1 MYGILSIKR
10 GKLTMHYKKLLAAAL
25 TFGCVV
31 TSIPIHDAQAAT
43 IKIGYGGKTRYY
55 SGSQLTFDYKN
66 KKLSGKYVGIQI
78 NNTNMVP
85 YYDYLV
91 KQGPKVKRTYYSSK
105 TGKFTL
111 KYGKKTLTAYSG
123 SRTYYLNGV
132 KKTFTVA
139 PTKVK
144 YYSTGKTIVLMP
156 AKETVQ
162 GLGMKYKY
170 TSSNKRVSINYI
182 TNSSSAA
189 ATTTSKPTTTT
200 AKPTTVSN
208 SSTIYTNYAK
218 TISAYVK
225 LEMQQHPSYGGK
237 KIEEKDYTT
246 YINPAKDSTH
256 NYQFLRLNTY
266 RPVNVTVYNNLLNSK
281 LKSGSVL
288 KNKGSV
294 MIAAA
299 KKYNIDPVYLLC
311 QTILETGY
319 GQSVLSQGQNIT
331 TIVSGKSVVRDSKKQ
346 VVGFKTVNGK
356 YITSSIAKKKVYNL
370 YGIKAY
376 DSAPQLCGFSYAYYQ
391 DWTSV
396 DKAIYGAAQY
406 VSEQYIHNKTHNQNT
421 LYKFRYHPD
430 TSNLWHEYATDP
442 AYAKQI
448 GYIMYS
454 QFRSAYASN
463 ATFTYDKPKFK

>member
-1 MYGILSIKR
+1 
-10 GKLTMHYKKLLAAAL
+10 MHYKKLLAAAL
-25 TFGCVV
+25 TFCCVV
-31 TSIPIHDAQAAT
+31 TSVPIHDAQAAT

-78 NNTNMVP
+78 NNTNMIP
-85 YYDYLV
+85 YYDYLIA
-91 KQGPKVKRTYYSSK
+91 KGPKVKRTYYSSK
-105 TGKFTL
+105 TGKIVL

-156 AKETVQ
+156 AKATIQ
-162 GLGMKYKY
+162 GLGMKYRY

-182 TNSSSAA
+182 TNASS
-189 ATTTSKPTTTT
+189 ATTTAAKPTTTT
-200 AKPTTVSN
+200 AKPTTTTAKPTTATTAAKPS
-208 SSTIYTNYAK
+208 SSTVYTNYAK
-218 TISAYVK
+218 TLSAYVTA
-225 LEMQQHPSYGGK
+225 EMKQHPTYGGK
-237 KIEEKDYTT
+237 AISKTSYTT
-246 YINPAKDSTH
+246 YINPAKDTTH

-266 RPVNVTVYNNLLNSK
+266 RPVNATTYNKLLNSN

-288 KNKGSV
+288 KDKGSV

-319 GQSVLSQGQNIT
+319 GQSVLSQGQYIT
-331 TIVSGKSVVRDSKKQ
+331 TVVSGQSVVKDSAGK
-346 VVGFKTVNGK
+346 VTGFKTVNGK
-356 YITSSIAKKKVYNL
+356 YITSSITKKKVYNL

-391 DWTSV
+391 NWTSV

-406 VSEQYIHNKTHNQNT
+406 VSEQYINNATHKQNT

-430 TSNLWHEYATDP
+430 SSSLWHEYATDP
-442 AYAKQI
+442 AYAQKI
-448 GYIMYS
+448 ASIMYS
-454 QFRSAYASN
+454 KFRTAYTSSAS
-463 ATFTYDKPKFK
+463 FTYDKPKFK

>member
-1 MYGILSIKR
+1 
-10 GKLTMHYKKLLAAAL
+10 MHYKKLLATAL
-25 TFGCVV
+25 TFGCVMASV
-31 TSIPIHDAQAAT
+31 PIHNAQAAT
-43 IKIGYGGKTRYY
+43 IKLGYGGKTRYY
-55 SGSQLTFDYKN
+55 NGSQLTFDYKN
-66 KKLSGKYVGIQI
+66 KKLPGKYVGIQI
-78 NNTNMVP
+78 NNTNMIP
-85 YYDYLV
+85 YYDYLI

-144 YYSTGKTIVLMP
+144 YYSTGKTIVLIP

-182 TNSSSAA
+182 TNSSSP
-189 ATTTSKPTTTT
+189 ATTTAKPTTTT

-208 SSTIYTNYAK
+208 SSTVYTNYAK
-218 TISAYVK
+218 TLSAYVTAEK
-225 LEMQQHPSYGGK
+225 KQHPSYAGK
-237 KIEEKDYTT
+237 SITEAVYKGYIDPSKDTT
-246 YINPAKDSTH
+246 K

-266 RPVNVTVYNNLLNSK
+266 RPVNATTYNKLLNSN

-288 KNKGSV
+288 KDKGSV

-319 GQSVLSQGQNIT
+319 GQSVLSQGKYIST
-331 TIVSGKSVVRDSKKQ
+331 VVSGNSVVRDSKKQ
-346 VVGFKTVNGK
+346 VTGFKTVNGK
-356 YITSSIAKKKVYNL
+356 YITASIAKKKVYNL

-376 DSAPQLCGFSYAYYQ
+376 DSDPQLCGFSYAYYQ

-406 VSEQYIHNKTHNQNT
+406 VSEQYINNATHKQNT

-430 TSNLWHEYATDP
+430 SSSLWHEYATDP
-442 AYAKQI
+442 AYAQKI
-448 GYIMYS
+448 ASIMYS
-454 QFRSAYASN
+454 KFRTAYTSSATY
-463 ATFTYDKPKFK
+463 TYDKPKFQ

>member
-1 MYGILSIKR
+1 
-10 GKLTMHYKKLLAAAL
+10 MHYKKLLATVLTIGCAASA
-25 TFGCVV
+25 VPV
-31 TSIPIHDAQAAT
+31 HNANAAT

-55 SGSQLTFDYKN
+55 NGSQLSFDYKN
-66 KKLSGKYVGIQI
+66 KKLSSKYVGIQI
-78 NNTNMVP
+78 NNANMIP

-91 KQGPKVKRTYYSSK
+91 SQGPKVKQTYSAGS
-105 TGKFTL
+105 GKLVL
-111 KYGKKTLTAYSG
+111 KYGKTTLTAYSG
-123 SRTYYLNGV
+123 NRTYYLNGV
-132 KKTFTVA
+132 KKTFSVA

-144 YYSTGKTIVLMP
+144 YYSTGKTILLMP

-162 GLGMKYKY
+162 GLGMKYRY

-182 TNSSSAA
+182 TNAASA
-189 ATTTSKPTTTT
+189 ATTATTKPTTTT
-200 AKPTTVSN
+200 TTATTKPTSS
-208 SSTIYTNYAK
+208 SSTVYTNYAK
-218 TISAYVK
+218 TLSSYVSAEK
-225 LEMQQHPSYGGK
+225 KQHPSYAGK
-237 KIEEKDYTT
+237 SISTSTYTN
-246 YINPAKDSTH
+246 YINPAKDTTH

-266 RPVNVTVYNNLLNSK
+266 RPVDAAKYNSLLNSN
-281 LKSGSVL
+281 LRSGSVL
-288 KNKGSV
+288 KNKGNV

-319 GQSVLSQGQNIT
+319 GQSVLAQGKTIT
-331 TIVSGKSVVRDSKKQ
+331 TVVSGSSVVRDSKKQ
-346 VVGFKTVNGK
+346 VIGFRTVNGK
-356 YITSSIAKKKVYNL
+356 YATSSIAKKKVYNL

-406 VSEQYIHNKTHNQNT
+406 VSEQYIHNKEHNQNT

-430 TSNLWHEYATDP
+430 SSSLWHEYATDP

-448 GYIMYS
+448 GSIMYS
-454 QFRSAYASN
+454 KFRTAYASN